1 MQMCGVLGEMG
12 VVVLQ
17 FIVGDVNSTERFLFV
32 PTASQNMVFDQKY
45 RRSVLSIKAV
55 RTENSNND

>member
-17 FIVGDVNSTERFLFV
+17 FIVGDVNSTVNSTQRFLFV

-45 RRSVLSIKAV
+45 RRSVLSIKG
-55 RTENSNND
+55 SKS